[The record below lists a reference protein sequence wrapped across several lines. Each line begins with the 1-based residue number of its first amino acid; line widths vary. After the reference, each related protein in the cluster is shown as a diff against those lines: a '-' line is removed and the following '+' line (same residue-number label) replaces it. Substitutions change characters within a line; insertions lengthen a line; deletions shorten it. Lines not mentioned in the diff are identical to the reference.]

1 MGKTQKRW
9 LLQRILSSFFSKFN
23 LGTTNFKLLLDVIS
37 NVLKK
42 KKNLQPPPY
51 NRYFQF
57 SRLLLCKIGTKI
69 EFLFFLSITN
79 QPYRMIVHVLTSK
92 TLPFRK
98 MAFLSASNSI
108 GVFTLFLKSTNRR
121 SRLKCHERKQILKD
135 CAGSFSFSRESFIFQ
150 TM

>member
-1 MGKTQKRW
+1 MVVAKNPFF
-9 LLQRILSSFFSKFN
+9 FFSKFN
-23 LGTTNFKLLLDVIS
+23 LGTTNFKLLLDAIS

-57 SRLLLCKIGTKI
+57 SCLLLCKIGTKI
-69 EFLFFLSITN
+69 EFLVLSITN

-98 MAFLSASNSI
+98 IAFLSASNSI
-108 GVFTLFLKSTNRR
+108 GVFALFLKSTNRR
-121 SRLKCHERKQILKD
+121 SRLKCHEGKQILKD